1 MQVTN
6 DFFQKKMNMAPC
18 HKSRRAAIVQK
29 KLTSG
34 GQFSFAKRLDATD

>member
-1 MQVTN
+1 MKVTN
-6 DFFQKKMNMAPC
+6 EIFTKKINRAPC
-18 HKSRRAAIVQK
+18 PKARRAAIVQK

>member
-6 DFFQKKMNMAPC
+6 DFFQKKMNLTLC